1 MNKNVI
7 KAVVLTV
14 VLSFSTI
21 GYVEAKRM
29 GSGKSMGRSAPVQKQ
44 AQPAP
49 PVQKPAQQAQSAA
62 PAAGGAAAAAPKRSG
77 FGGMLGGLA
86 AGLGIAYL
94 LSHFGLGEAAA
105 SMFTGILM
113 ALAIGLLLLF
123 IVKRFMPSM
132 SGAGRAS
139 PAAATNGNGMQ
150 RTAYEQT
157 NTRTEP
163 GFVPVSASFGGASAV
178 IPEASKSLPP
188 GFDEYAFLDNAK
200 HYFVKLQKAWDDGDL
215 DSLREFATPE
225 MFDTLTQDLNARAEA
240 SNQTDVVTLNAE
252 LLGVETGQDSYLA
265 SIQFTGM
272 IREQAGAPAAPFT
285 EIWNLSK
292 PTHGS
297 GGWVLAGIQQLV

>member
-1 MNKNVI
+1 MNKNAI
-7 KAVVLTV
+7 KAIVLTV
-14 VLSFSTI
+14 ALTLSSV
-21 GYVEAKRM
+21 GYVDAKRL
-29 GSGKSMGRSAPVQKQ
+29 GNGKNTGQSAPVQKQ
-44 AQPAP
+44 AQPAQA
-49 PVQKPAQQAQSAA
+49 QKPAQQAQPAA
-62 PAAGGAAAAAPKRSG
+62 PAAGNAAAAAPKRPG

-105 SMFTGILM
+105 SMFTGILI
-113 ALAIGLLLLF
+113 ALAVGLLLFF

-139 PAAATNGNGMQ
+139 PAPAGNGMQ
-150 RTAYEQT
+150 RTAYEQG
-157 NTRTEP
+157 NTRNEP
-163 GFVPVSASFGGASAV
+163 GFVPVAASFGGAAAV
-178 IPEASKSLPP
+178 VPDAAKSLPE

-215 DSLREFATPE
+215 NSLREFATPE
-225 MFDTLTQDLNARAEA
+225 MFSNLTQDLNARAEA
-240 SNQTDVVTLNAE
+240 SNQTDVLSLNAE
-252 LLGVETGQDSYLA
+252 LLGVETGQDNYLA

-272 IREQAGAPAAPFT
+272 IREQAGSPAESFT

-292 PTHGS
+292 PIHGA

>member
-1 MNKNVI
+1 MNKNAI
-7 KAVVLTV
+7 KAVVLMVALT
-14 VLSFSTI
+14 FSSI
-21 GYVEAKRM
+21 GYVDAKRM
-29 GSGKSMGRSAPVQKQ
+29 GNGKNVGQSAPVQKQ
-44 AQPAP
+44 AQPAQA
-49 PVQKPAQQAQSAA
+49 QKPAQQAQPAA
-62 PAAGGAAAAAPKRSG
+62 PAAGNAAAAAPKRSG

-105 SMFTGILM
+105 SMFTGILI
-113 ALAIGLLLLF
+113 ALAVGLLLLF

-139 PAAATNGNGMQ
+139 PAAAGNGMQ
-150 RTAYEQT
+150 STAYEH
-157 NTRTEP
+157 NTTRNEP
-163 GFVPVSASFGGASAV
+163 GFVPVAASFGGAAAV
-178 IPEASKSLPP
+178 VPEAAKSLPP

-215 DSLREFATPE
+215 NSLREFATRA
-225 MFDTLTQDLNARAEA
+225 MFNTLSQDLNARAEL

-272 IREQAGAPAAPFT
+272 IREQADVPAAPFT

>member
-29 GSGKSMGRSAPVQKQ
+29 GGGKSMGRSAPMQKQ
-44 AQPAP
+44 AQPA

-105 SMFTGILM
+105 SLFTGLLM
-113 ALAIGLLLLF
+113 ALAVGLLLLF
-123 IVKRFMPSM
+123 IVRRFMPSM

-139 PAAATNGNGMQ
+139 PVAAGNNGMQ
-150 RTAYEQT
+150 RTAYDQG
-157 NTRTEP
+157 NARNEP
-163 GFVPVSASFGGASAV
+163 GFTPVSASFGSASTP
-178 IPEASKSLPP
+178 IPEATKSLPP

-272 IREQAGAPAAPFT
+272 IREQAGAPASPFT

-292 PTHGS
+292 PTYGS

>member
-1 MNKNVI
+1 MNKNAI

-14 VLSFSTI
+14 ALTFSSI
-21 GYVEAKRM
+21 GYVDAKRM
-29 GSGKSMGRSAPVQKQ
+29 GSGKNMGQSAPVQKQ
-44 AQPAP
+44 AQPAQA
-49 PVQKPAQQAQSAA
+49 QKPAQQAQPAA
-62 PAAGGAAAAAPKRSG
+62 PAAGNAAAAAPKRSG

-105 SMFTGILM
+105 SFFTGLLI
-113 ALAIGLLLLF
+113 ALAVGLLLLF

-132 SGAGRAS
+132 SGAGRAG
-139 PAAATNGNGMQ
+139 PAAAGNGMQ
-150 RTAYEQT
+150 RTAYEH
-157 NTRTEP
+157 NTTRNEP
-163 GFVPVSASFGGASAV
+163 GFVPVAASFGGSTAV
-178 IPEASKSLPP
+178 VPEAAKTLPP

-215 DSLREFATPE
+215 NSLREFATPE
-225 MFDTLTQDLNARAEA
+225 MFNTLTEDLNARAEA

-272 IREQAGAPAAPFT
+272 IREQADVPAAPFT

>member
-1 MNKNVI
+1 MNKNAI

-14 VLSFSTI
+14 ALTFSSV
-21 GYVEAKRM
+21 GYVDAKRM
-29 GSGKSMGRSAPVQKQ
+29 GSGKNIGQSAPVQKQ
-44 AQPAP
+44 AQPAQA
-49 PVQKPAQQAQSAA
+49 QKPAQQAQPAA
-62 PAAGGAAAAAPKRSG
+62 PAAGNAAAAAPKRPG

-105 SMFTGILM
+105 SFFTGLLI
-113 ALAIGLLLLF
+113 ALAVGLLLLF
-123 IVKRFMPSM
+123 ILKRFMPSM
-132 SGAGRAS
+132 SGAGRIS
-139 PAAATNGNGMQ
+139 PAAAANNGMQ
-150 RTAYEQT
+150 RTAYEHG
-157 NTRTEP
+157 NARNEP
-163 GFVPVSASFGGASAV
+163 GFVPVAASFGGAAAV
-178 IPEASKSLPP
+178 VPEAAKSLPP

-225 MFDTLTQDLNARAEA
+225 MFSNLTQDLNARAEV

-252 LLGVETGQDSYLA
+252 LLGVETGQDNYLA

-272 IREQAGAPAAPFT
+272 IREQAGAQAESFT
-285 EIWNLSK
+285 EIWNLST
-292 PTHGS
+292 PIHGS

>member
-14 VLSFSTI
+14 ALTFSSI
-21 GYVEAKRM
+21 GYVDAKRM
-29 GSGKSMGRSAPVQKQ
+29 GSGKNIGQSAPVKKQ
-44 AQPAP
+44 AQPAQA
-49 PVQKPAQQAQSAA
+49 QKPAQQAQPAA
-62 PAAGGAAAAAPKRSG
+62 PAAGNAAAAAPKRSG

-105 SMFTGILM
+105 SMFTGILI
-113 ALAIGLLLLF
+113 ALAVGLLLFF
-123 IVKRFMPSM
+123 IIKRFMPSM

-139 PAAATNGNGMQ
+139 PAAATGNGMQ
-150 RTAYEQT
+150 RTAYEHG
-157 NTRTEP
+157 NTRNEP
-163 GFVPVSASFGGASAV
+163 GFVPVAASFGGAAAV
-178 IPEASKSLPP
+178 GPEVAKSLPE

-215 DSLREFATPE
+215 NSLREFATPE
-225 MFDTLTQDLNARAEA
+225 MFNTLTQDLNARAEA

-272 IREQAGAPAAPFT
+272 IREQADAPAAPFT

-292 PTHGS
+292 STHGS

>member
-1 MNKNVI
+1 MNKNAI

-14 VLSFSTI
+14 ALTFSSI
-21 GYVEAKRM
+21 GYVDAKRM
-29 GSGKSMGRSAPVQKQ
+29 GSGKNMGQSAPVQKQ
-44 AQPAP
+44 AQPAQA
-49 PVQKPAQQAQSAA
+49 QKPAQQAQPAA
-62 PAAGGAAAAAPKRSG
+62 PAAGNAAAAAPKRSG

-105 SMFTGILM
+105 SFFTGLLI
-113 ALAIGLLLLF
+113 ALAVGLLLLF
-123 IVKRFMPSM
+123 IVRRFMPSM
-132 SGAGRAS
+132 SGAGRAG
-139 PAAATNGNGMQ
+139 PAAAGNGMQ
-150 RTAYEQT
+150 STAYEH
-157 NTRTEP
+157 NTTRNEP
-163 GFVPVSASFGGASAV
+163 GFVPVAASFGGAAAV
-178 IPEASKSLPP
+178 VPEAAKTLPP

-200 HYFVKLQKAWDDGDL
+200 HYFIKLQKAWDDGDL
-215 DSLREFATPE
+215 NSLREFATPE
-225 MFDTLTQDLNARAEA
+225 MFNTLTQDLNARAEV

-272 IREQAGAPAAPFT
+272 IREQADVPAAPFT

>member
-1 MNKNVI
+1 
-7 KAVVLTV
+7 
-14 VLSFSTI
+14 
-21 GYVEAKRM
+21 M
-29 GSGKSMGRSAPVQKQ
+29 GSGKNIGQSAPVQKQ
-44 AQPAP
+44 AQPAQA
-49 PVQKPAQQAQSAA
+49 QKPAQQAQPAA
-62 PAAGGAAAAAPKRSG
+62 PAAGNAAAAAPKRPG

-105 SMFTGILM
+105 SFFTGLLI
-113 ALAIGLLLLF
+113 ALAVGLLLLF
-123 IVKRFMPSM
+123 VLKRFMPSM
-132 SGAGRAS
+132 SGPGRAS
-139 PAAATNGNGMQ
+139 PAAANGMQ
-150 RTAYEQT
+150 RTAYEH
-157 NTRTEP
+157 NTTRNEP
-163 GFVPVSASFGGASAV
+163 GFVPVAASFGGAAAV
-178 IPEASKSLPP
+178 VPEVAKSLPP

-225 MFDTLTQDLNARAEA
+225 MFNTLTQDLNARAEV

-272 IREQAGAPAAPFT
+272 IREQVGASAEPFT

>member
-1 MNKNVI
+1 
-7 KAVVLTV
+7 
-14 VLSFSTI
+14 
-21 GYVEAKRM
+21 
-29 GSGKSMGRSAPVQKQ
+29 
-44 AQPAP
+44 
-49 PVQKPAQQAQSAA
+49 
-62 PAAGGAAAAAPKRSG
+62 
-77 FGGMLGGLA
+77 MLGGLA

-105 SMFTGILM
+105 SMFTGILI
-113 ALAIGLLLLF
+113 ALAVGLLLFF

-139 PAAATNGNGMQ
+139 PAAAGNNGMQ
-150 RTAYEQT
+150 RTAYEHG
-157 NTRTEP
+157 NTPRNEP
-163 GFVPVSASFGGASAV
+163 GFVPVAASFGGAAAV
-178 IPEASKSLPP
+178 IPEAAKSLPA

-225 MFDTLTQDLNARAEA
+225 MFSNLTQDLNARAEA

-252 LLGVETGQDSYLA
+252 LLGVETGQDNYLA

-272 IREQAGAPAAPFT
+272 IREQAGAPAEPFT

-292 PTHGS
+292 PIHGS

>member
-1 MNKNVI
+1 MNKNAI

-14 VLSFSTI
+14 ALTFSSI
-21 GYVEAKRM
+21 GYVDAKRM
-29 GSGKSMGRSAPVQKQ
+29 GGGQSIGRTAPVQKQ
-44 AQPAP
+44 VQPA
-49 PVQKPAQQAQSAA
+49 PVQKPAQQAQSTA
-62 PAAGGAAAAAPKRSG
+62 PAASPAAAAPKRSG

-105 SMFTGILM
+105 SMFMGLLM
-113 ALAIGLLLLF
+113 ALAAGLVLMF
-123 IVKRFMPSM
+123 ILKRFMPSL
-132 SGAGRAS
+132 SGAGRVN
-139 PAAATNGNGMQ
+139 PAAAGNGMQ
-150 RTAYEQT
+150 RTAYDQAP
-157 NTRTEP
+157 RQEP
-163 GFVPVSASFGGASAV
+163 AFTPAPAAFGGVAV
-178 IPEASKSLPP
+178 SDSVMDKTLPP

-200 HYFVKLQKAWDDGDL
+200 HYFVKLQKAWDEGDL

-225 MFDTLTQDLNARAEA
+225 MFSTLTQDLSARPEG

-272 IREQAGAPAAPFT
+272 IREQVGAPASPFT

-292 PTHGS
+292 PTQGS

>member
-1 MNKNVI
+1 MNKNAI

-14 VLSFSTI
+14 ALTFSSI
-21 GYVEAKRM
+21 GYVDAKRM
-29 GSGKSMGRSAPVQKQ
+29 GSGKNIGQSAPVQKQ
-44 AQPAP
+44 AQPAQA
-49 PVQKPAQQAQSAA
+49 QKPAQQAQPAA
-62 PAAGGAAAAAPKRSG
+62 PAAGNAAAAAPKRSG

-105 SMFTGILM
+105 SFFTGLLI
-113 ALAIGLLLLF
+113 ALAVGLLLLF

-132 SGAGRAS
+132 SGAGRAG
-139 PAAATNGNGMQ
+139 PAAASNGMQ
-150 RTAYEQT
+150 RTAYEH
-157 NTRTEP
+157 NTTRNEP
-163 GFVPVSASFGGASAV
+163 GFVPVAASFGGAAAV
-178 IPEASKSLPP
+178 VPEAAKTLPP

-215 DSLREFATPE
+215 NSLREFATPE
-225 MFDTLTQDLNARAEA
+225 MFNTLTQDLNARAEV

-272 IREQAGAPAAPFT
+272 IREQADVPAAPFT

>member
-1 MNKNVI
+1 MNKNAI
-7 KAVVLTV
+7 KAIALTV
-14 VLSFSTI
+14 ALTFSSV
-21 GYVEAKRM
+21 GYVDAKRM
-29 GSGKSMGRSAPVQKQ
+29 GGGKSFGQSAPVKKQ
-44 AQPAP
+44 AQPAQA
-49 PVQKPAQQAQSAA
+49 QKPVQQAQPAA
-62 PAAGGAAAAAPKRSG
+62 PAAGNAAAAAPKRSG

-105 SMFTGILM
+105 SFFTGLLI
-113 ALAIGLLLLF
+113 ALAVGLLLLF
-123 IVKRFMPSM
+123 ILKRFMPSM
-132 SGAGRAS
+132 SGAGRTS
-139 PAAATNGNGMQ
+139 PAAVANNGMQ
-150 RTAYEQT
+150 RTAYEPS
-157 NTRTEP
+157 NTRNEP
-163 GFVPVSASFGGASAV
+163 GFVPVAASFGGAAAV
-178 IPEASKSLPP
+178 VPEAAKSLPP

-225 MFDTLTQDLNARAEA
+225 MFSNLTQDLNARAES

-252 LLGVETGQDSYLA
+252 LLGVETGQDNYLA

-272 IREQAGAPAAPFT
+272 IREQAGAPAEPFT

-292 PTHGS
+292 PIHGS

>member
-1 MNKNVI
+1 MNKNAI

-14 VLSFSTI
+14 ALTFSSV
-21 GYVEAKRM
+21 GYVDAKRM
-29 GSGKSMGRSAPVQKQ
+29 GSGKNIGQSAPVQKQ
-44 AQPAP
+44 AQPA
-49 PVQKPAQQAQSAA
+49 A
-62 PAAGGAAAAAPKRSG
+62 PAAGNAAAAPKRPG

-105 SMFTGILM
+105 SFFTGLLI
-113 ALAIGLLLLF
+113 ALAVGLLLLF
-123 IVKRFMPSM
+123 VLKRFMPSM

-139 PAAATNGNGMQ
+139 PAAAANNGMQ
-150 RTAYEQT
+150 RTAYEHGSAR
-157 NTRTEP
+157 NEP
-163 GFVPVSASFGGASAV
+163 GFVPVAASFGGAAAV
-178 IPEASKSLPP
+178 VPEAAKSLPP

-225 MFDTLTQDLNARAEA
+225 MFSNLTQDLNARAEA

-252 LLGVETGQDSYLA
+252 LLGVETGQDNYLA

-272 IREQAGAPAAPFT
+272 IREQAGAPAEPFT

-292 PTHGS
+292 PIHGS

>member
-1 MNKNVI
+1 MNKNAI

-14 VLSFSTI
+14 ALTFSSV
-21 GYVEAKRM
+21 GYVDAKRM
-29 GSGKSMGRSAPVQKQ
+29 GSGKNIGQSAPVQKQ
-44 AQPAP
+44 AQPAQA
-49 PVQKPAQQAQSAA
+49 QKPAQQAQPAT
-62 PAAGGAAAAAPKRSG
+62 PAAGSAAAAAPKRSG

-105 SMFTGILM
+105 SMFTGILI
-113 ALAIGLLLLF
+113 ALAVGLLLFF

-139 PAAATNGNGMQ
+139 PAAAGNGMQ
-150 RTAYEQT
+150 RTAYEQG
-157 NTRTEP
+157 NTRNEP
-163 GFVPVSASFGGASAV
+163 GFVPVAASFGGAAAAV
-178 IPEASKSLPP
+178 VPEAVKSLPE

-215 DSLREFATPE
+215 NSLREFATPE
-225 MFDTLTQDLNARAEA
+225 MFSTLTQDLNARAEA

-272 IREQAGAPAAPFT
+272 IREQADAPAAPFT

-292 PTHGS
+292 PIHGA

>member
-44 AQPAP
+44 AQPAQA
-49 PVQKPAQQAQSAA
+49 QKPAQQAQPAA
-62 PAAGGAAAAAPKRSG
+62 PAAGNTAAAAPKRSG

-105 SMFTGILM
+105 SLFTGLLI
-113 ALAIGLLLLF
+113 ALAVGLLLLF
-123 IVKRFMPSM
+123 LAKRFMPSM
-132 SGAGRAS
+132 SGAGRTS
-139 PAAATNGNGMQ
+139 PAAAGNGMQ
-150 RTAYEQT
+150 RTAYEH
-157 NTRTEP
+157 NTTRNEP
-163 GFVPVSASFGGASAV
+163 GFVPVAASFGGAAAV
-178 IPEASKSLPP
+178 IPEVAKSLPA

-215 DSLREFATPE
+215 NSLREFATPE
-225 MFDTLTQDLNARAEA
+225 MFNTLTQDLNARAEA

-272 IREQAGAPAAPFT
+272 IREQADAPAAPFT

>member
-1 MNKNVI
+1 MNKNAI
-7 KAVVLTV
+7 KAIVLTV
-14 VLSFSTI
+14 ALTFSSV
-21 GYVEAKRM
+21 GYVDAKRM
-29 GSGKSMGRSAPVQKQ
+29 GSGKNMGQSAPVQKQ
-44 AQPAP
+44 AQPAQA
-49 PVQKPAQQAQSAA
+49 QKPAQQAQPAA
-62 PAAGGAAAAAPKRSG
+62 PAAGNAAAAAPKRPG

-105 SMFTGILM
+105 SMFTGILI
-113 ALAIGLLLLF
+113 ALAVGLLLFF
-123 IVKRFMPSM
+123 IMKRFMPSM
-132 SGAGRAS
+132 SGTGRAS
-139 PAAATNGNGMQ
+139 PAPAGNNGMQ
-150 RTAYEQT
+150 RTAYEHG
-157 NTRTEP
+157 NTRNEP
-163 GFVPVSASFGGASAV
+163 GFVPVAASFGGSAAV
-178 IPEASKSLPP
+178 VPEAAKSLPA

-225 MFDTLTQDLNARAEA
+225 MFDTLTQDLNARAEV

-252 LLGVETGQDSYLA
+252 LLGVETGQDNYLA

-272 IREQAGAPAAPFT
+272 IREQADAPAAPFT

-292 PTHGS
+292 PIHGS

>member
-1 MNKNVI
+1 MNKNAI

-14 VLSFSTI
+14 ALTFSSV
-21 GYVEAKRM
+21 GYVDAKRM
-29 GSGKSMGRSAPVQKQ
+29 GSGKNIGQSAPVQKQ
-44 AQPAP
+44 AQPAQA
-49 PVQKPAQQAQSAA
+49 QKPAQQAQPAA
-62 PAAGGAAAAAPKRSG
+62 PAAGNAAAAAPKRPG

-105 SMFTGILM
+105 SMFTGILI
-113 ALAIGLLLLF
+113 ALAVGLLLFF

-139 PAAATNGNGMQ
+139 PAAAGNNGMQ
-150 RTAYEQT
+150 RTAYEQGSAR
-157 NTRTEP
+157 NEP
-163 GFVPVSASFGGASAV
+163 GFVPVAASFGGAAAV
-178 IPEASKSLPP
+178 VPEAAKSLPE

-215 DSLREFATPE
+215 NSLREFATPE
-225 MFDTLTQDLNARAEA
+225 MFSNLTQDLNARAEA
-240 SNQTDVVTLNAE
+240 SNQTDVLSLNAE
-252 LLGVETGQDSYLA
+252 LLGVEAGQDNYLA

-272 IREQAGAPAAPFT
+272 IREQAGAQAESFT

-292 PTHGS
+292 PIHGS
-297 GGWVLAGIQQLV
+297 SGWVLAGIQQLV

>member
-1 MNKNVI
+1 MNKNAI
-7 KAVVLTV
+7 KAIVLTV
-14 VLSFSTI
+14 ALTFSSV
-21 GYVEAKRM
+21 GYVDAKRL
-29 GSGKSMGRSAPVQKQ
+29 GNGKTTGQSAPVQKQ
-44 AQPAP
+44 AQPAQA
-49 PVQKPAQQAQSAA
+49 QKPAQQAQPAA
-62 PAAGGAAAAAPKRSG
+62 PAAGNAAAAAPKRPG

-105 SMFTGILM
+105 SFFTGLLI
-113 ALAIGLLLLF
+113 ALAVGLLLLF
-123 IVKRFMPSM
+123 ILKRFMPSM
-132 SGAGRAS
+132 SGAGRTS
-139 PAAATNGNGMQ
+139 PAAAANNGMQ
-150 RTAYEQT
+150 RTAYEHG
-157 NTRTEP
+157 NARNEP
-163 GFVPVSASFGGASAV
+163 GFVPVAASFGGAAAV
-178 IPEASKSLPP
+178 VPEVAKSLPP

-225 MFDTLTQDLNARAEA
+225 MFNNLTQDLNARAEA

-252 LLGVETGQDSYLA
+252 LLGVETGQDNYLA

-272 IREQAGAPAAPFT
+272 IREQAGAPAEPFT

-292 PTHGS
+292 PIHGS

>member
-14 VLSFSTI
+14 ALTFSSI
-21 GYVEAKRM
+21 GYVDAKRM
-29 GSGKSMGRSAPVQKQ
+29 GGGKSFGRTAPVQKQ
-44 AQPAP
+44 AQPA

-62 PAAGGAAAAAPKRSG
+62 PAASPAAAAPKRSG

-105 SMFTGILM
+105 SLFTGLLM
-113 ALAIGLLLLF
+113 ALAAGLILMF
-123 IVKRFMPSM
+123 ILKRFMPSL
-132 SGAGRAS
+132 SGAGRANPS
-139 PAAATNGNGMQ
+139 AAGNGMQ
-150 RTAYEQT
+150 RTHLDQSARQEPAYT
-157 NTRTEP
+157 PAAT
-163 GFVPVSASFGGASAV
+163 AFGGVAASAPV
-178 IPEASKSLPP
+178 AEKALPP

-225 MFDTLTQDLNARAEA
+225 MFNTLTQDLNARADSA
-240 SNQTDVVTLNAE
+240 NQTDVVTLNAE

-265 SIQFTGM
+265 SIEFTGM
-272 IREQAGAPAAPFT
+272 IREQVGAPATPFT

>member
-1 MNKNVI
+1 MNKNLI

-14 VLSFSTI
+14 ILSFSSI

-29 GSGKSMGRSAPVQKQ
+29 GSGKNMGRSAPVQKQ
-44 AQPAP
+44 AQPTQA
-49 PVQKPAQQAQSAA
+49 QKPAQQAQPAA

-105 SMFTGILM
+105 SLFTGILI
-113 ALAIGLLLLF
+113 ALAVGLLLMF

-132 SGAGRAS
+132 SGAGRVN
-139 PAAATNGNGMQ
+139 PAAAGNGMQ
-150 RTAYEQT
+150 RSAYEQT
-157 NTRTEP
+157 SVRNEP
-163 GFVPVSASFGGASAV
+163 GFVPVAASFGGASAI
-178 IPEASKSLPP
+178 IPEAAKSLPP
-188 GFDEYAFLDNAK
+188 GFDEYAFLNNAK

-215 DSLREFATPE
+215 NSLREFATPE
-225 MFDTLTQDLNARAEA
+225 MFNTLTQDLNARAEV
-240 SNQTDVVTLNAE
+240 SNQTDVLSLNAE
-252 LLGVETGQDSYLA
+252 LLGVETGQDSFLA

-272 IREQAGAPAAPFT
+272 IREQADAPAAPFT

>member
-29 GSGKSMGRSAPVQKQ
+29 GGGKSMGRSAPMQKQ
-44 AQPAP
+44 AQPA

-105 SMFTGILM
+105 SLFTGLLM
-113 ALAIGLLLLF
+113 ALAVGLLLLF
-123 IVKRFMPSM
+123 IVRRFMPSM

-139 PAAATNGNGMQ
+139 PVAAGNNGMQ
-150 RTAYEQT
+150 RTAYDQG
-157 NTRTEP
+157 NARNEP
-163 GFVPVSASFGGASAV
+163 GFTPVSASFGGASTA
-178 IPEASKSLPP
+178 IPEATKSLPP

-272 IREQAGAPAAPFT
+272 IREQAGAPASPFT

>member
-14 VLSFSTI
+14 ALTFSSI
-21 GYVEAKRM
+21 GYVDAKRM
-29 GSGKSMGRSAPVQKQ
+29 GSGKNIGQSAPVKKQ
-44 AQPAP
+44 AQPAQA
-49 PVQKPAQQAQSAA
+49 QKPAQQAQPAA
-62 PAAGGAAAAAPKRSG
+62 PAAGNAAAAAPKRSG

-105 SMFTGILM
+105 SMFTGILI
-113 ALAIGLLLLF
+113 ALAVGLLLFF

-139 PAAATNGNGMQ
+139 PAPAGNGMQ
-150 RTAYEQT
+150 RTAYEQG
-157 NTRTEP
+157 NTPNEP
-163 GFVPVSASFGGASAV
+163 GFVPVAASFGGAAAV
-178 IPEASKSLPP
+178 VPDAAKSLPE

-215 DSLREFATPE
+215 NSLREFATPE
-225 MFDTLTQDLNARAEA
+225 MFSNLTQDLNARADA
-240 SNQTDVVTLNAE
+240 SNQTDVVSLNAE
-252 LLGVETGQDSYLA
+252 LLGVETGQDNYLA

-272 IREQAGAPAAPFT
+272 IREQAGAQAESFT

-292 PTHGS
+292 PIHGS

>member
-44 AQPAP
+44 AQPAQA
-49 PVQKPAQQAQSAA
+49 QKPAQQAQPAA
-62 PAAGGAAAAAPKRSG
+62 PAAGNAAAAAPKRSG

-105 SMFTGILM
+105 SMFTGLLM

-132 SGAGRAS
+132 SGAGRPS
-139 PAAATNGNGMQ
+139 PVAAGNNGMQ
-150 RTAYEQT
+150 RTAYEQ
-157 NTRTEP
+157 NNARNEP
-163 GFVPVSASFGGASAV
+163 GFTPVSASFGGASAV
-178 IPEASKSLPP
+178 IPEVSKSLPP

-272 IREQAGAPAAPFT
+272 IREQANAPAAPFT

>member
-1 MNKNVI
+1 MNKNAI

-14 VLSFSTI
+14 ALTFSSV
-21 GYVEAKRM
+21 GYVDAKRM
-29 GSGKSMGRSAPVQKQ
+29 GSGKNIGQSAPAQKQ
-44 AQPAP
+44 AQPAQA
-49 PVQKPAQQAQSAA
+49 QKPAQQAQPAA
-62 PAAGGAAAAAPKRSG
+62 PAAGNAAAAAPKRPG

-105 SMFTGILM
+105 SFFTGLLI
-113 ALAIGLLLLF
+113 ALAVGLLLLF
-123 IVKRFMPSM
+123 ILKRFMPSM
-132 SGAGRAS
+132 SGAGRTS
-139 PAAATNGNGMQ
+139 PAAAANNGMQ
-150 RTAYEQT
+150 RTAYEHG
-157 NTRTEP
+157 NARNEP
-163 GFVPVSASFGGASAV
+163 GFVPVAASFGGAAAV
-178 IPEASKSLPP
+178 VPEAAKSLPP

-225 MFDTLTQDLNARAEA
+225 MFSNLTQDLNARAEA

-252 LLGVETGQDSYLA
+252 LLGVETGQDNYLA

-272 IREQAGAPAAPFT
+272 IREQAGAPAEPFT

-292 PTHGS
+292 PIHAS